1 MGGTWKLWLENEAR
15 RQYTA
20 EQDAY
25 KQRQTLLLRQIV
37 YHLSM
42 WRSIANT
49 PKRTRYMSKYVAL
62 FIDKFKLS
70 NPDDPAADAD
80 ASSDDEP
87 EAPSLTDLINA
98 ELAQPAPQQQP
109 P

>member
-1 MGGTWKLWLENEAR
+1 MGGTWKLWLDNEAR
-15 RQYTA
+15 IDKQTA
-20 EQDAY
+20 QEAY
-25 KQRQTLLLRQIV
+25 KERQTLLLRQIV

-42 WRSIANT
+42 WRSIANA

-62 FIDKFKLS
+62 FIDKCQLG

-87 EAPSLTDLINA
+87 AGTSVFADAFNAALAPA
-98 ELAQPAPQQQP
+98 
-109 P
+109 